1 MLTFGEVHTGLL
13 QNSTPLARDSTVR
26 LLDTAPGARVI
37 QSERPI
43 AYAVSPDRLT
53 GVDCALPSGSG
64 ARVRA
69 VGTVA
74 SHAAVTGGHVLQG
87 SAYTSMAPSVENRR
101 LPWPHYLARP
111 GRLETIGKVNPADVL
126 KGYLRHEP
134 SADRLDMAG
143 VAGHTLDA
151 VQGSAQLDH
160 RSPFRA
166 RRTQLRWVFEPT
178 AAHGRLDATFV
189 VESET
194 LRTLRLTGSGDS
206 CPSVVELCEDLAL
219 HDWLLTTL
227 LSIAESA
234 LTRSTVSSQRVRRL
248 QPAVEYLVPLWMP
261 AARLDG
267 TVMPVWESLDRRP
280 GFTRQWDLSV
290 GRVRD
295 QITLAMIELLRLA
308 PAGLAATETRR

>member
-26 LLDTAPGARVI
+26 LLDTAPGSRVI

-43 AYAVSPDRLT
+43 AYAVSPDRLI
-53 GVDCALPSGSG
+53 GVDCALPSSSG

-69 VGTVA
+69 VGTVV

-87 SAYTSMAPSVENRR
+87 SAHTSVTPSAENRR
-101 LPWPHYLARP
+101 MQWPHYLARP
-111 GRLETIGKVNPADVL
+111 ARLETIGKVKAGDVRD
-126 KGYLRHEP
+126 GYLRHER

-143 VAGHTLDA
+143 IAGHTMDA

-166 RRTQLRWVFEPT
+166 RRTHLRWVFEPT
-178 AAHGRLDATFV
+178 AGHEGLK
-189 VESET
+189 VEFTVQSET
-194 LRTLRLTGSGDS
+194 LRTLTLAGSGDCS
-206 CPSVVELCEDLAL
+206 PSVVELCEDLAL

-234 LTRSTVSSQRVRRL
+234 LTRSTASTQRVRRL

-267 TVMPVWESLDRRP
+267 EVLPVWESLDRRP

-295 QITLAMIELLRLA
+295 QITLAMIELLRMTSA
-308 PAGLAATETRR
+308 VTGTHT